1 MTSTSDIRRD
11 ILDAL
16 AEAGEDGL
24 TLAALSTATKFG
36 QASLRPVLSELG
48 GSMAIRSTQAGRNVR
63 FWIPSAERLLAE
75 DRLRNIRVAPPL
87 KINKERQELY
97 ARLEA
102 ERNAITSIG

>member
-1 MTSTSDIRRD
+1 MTTPSDIRRD

-16 AEAGEDGL
+16 ATAGEDGL
-24 TLAALSTATKFG
+24 TLAAISTATGFG

-63 FWIPSAERLLAE
+63 FWIPSESRLKAEEA
-75 DRLRNIRVAPPL
+75 LRQVRIAPPL
-87 KINKERQELY
+87 KVNKERQELY